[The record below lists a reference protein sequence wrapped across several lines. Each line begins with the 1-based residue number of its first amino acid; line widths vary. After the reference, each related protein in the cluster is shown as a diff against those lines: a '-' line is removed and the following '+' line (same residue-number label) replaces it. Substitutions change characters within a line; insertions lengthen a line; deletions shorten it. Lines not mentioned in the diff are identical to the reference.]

1 MRKKQHV
8 FIFVG
13 PATTLFAYFA
23 RCQCRVASTSIS
35 LDSSIASKMMKNLQE
50 KPEGVENEAVEQV
63 HYAVVRAEPG
73 SCCFTSCQVAFAD
86 RIILNKCD
94 LVDEA
99 FSRRPGSGNFL
110 STKEGGNDVR

>member
-1 MRKKQHV
+1 
-8 FIFVG
+8 
-13 PATTLFAYFA
+13 
-23 RCQCRVASTSIS
+23 
-35 LDSSIASKMMKNLQE
+35 MMKNLQE

>member
-1 MRKKQHV
+1 M
-8 FIFVG
+8 G

-35 LDSSIASKMMKNLQE
+35 LDSSIASKMVKDLMQE

-63 HYAVVRAEPG
+63 HYAVVRAETG
-73 SCCFTSCQVAFAD
+73 SCCFTSSQVAFAD

-99 FSRRPGSGNFL
+99 
-110 STKEGGNDVR
+110 